1 VKPARFGQLIVLS
14 GPLCAGKS
22 TLAACLRERR
32 GVGVITAREILATH
46 GGDPNDRRDL
56 QLRGAELERTTEGRW
71 LLDGVV
77 DRLATAS
84 LVIQVVD
91 SIRTTR
97 QAGLFRAHF
106 KDVFLLHLTAAETV
120 LRERFLASAEGV
132 AAGRAKMDQVFSHEV
147 ERDADS
153 VRTLADA
160 VIDTSG
166 KAAADVCT
174 EALAAIRWT

>member
-1 VKPARFGQLIVLS
+1 MKPARVDQVIALS

-22 TLAACLRERR
+22 TLAACLRQHR
-32 GVGVITAREILATH
+32 GVEVITAREILATH

-56 QLRGAELERTTEGRW
+56 QRRGADLERTTKGRW

-84 LVIQVVD
+84 SVIQVVD

-97 QAGLFRAHF
+97 QARLFRAHF
-106 KDVFLLHLTAAETV
+106 TDVFLLHLTAAETI

-132 AAGRAKMDQVFSHEV
+132 VAGEAEIDRVFRHEV

-153 VRTLADA
+153 VRAFADA

-166 KAAADVCT
+166 KAVADVCA

>member
-1 VKPARFGQLIVLS
+1 MKPAGPGQLIVLS

-22 TLAACLRERR
+22 TLAACLRQHR
-32 GVGVITAREILATH
+32 GAEVITAREILATL

-77 DRLATAS
+77 NRLVTAS
-84 LVIQVVD
+84 SVIQVVD

-97 QAGLFRAHF
+97 QASLFRAQF
-106 KDVFLLHLTAAETV
+106 IDVFLLHLTAAETV

-132 AAGRAKMDQVFSHEV
+132 AAGEATTIRVFSHEV

-160 VIDTSG
+160 VIDTTG
-166 KAAADVCT
+166 KAVADVCT
-174 EALAAIRWT
+174 EALATIRWT

>member
-1 VKPARFGQLIVLS
+1 MKPVRLDQLIALS

-22 TLAACLRERR
+22 TLAACLRQHR
-32 GVGVITAREILATH
+32 GVEVITAREILATL

-56 QLRGAELERTTEGRW
+56 QLRGAELERTTKGRW

-77 DRLATAS
+77 DRLATGS
-84 LVIQVVD
+84 SVIQVVD

-97 QAGLFRAHF
+97 QARLFRAHF
-106 KDVFLLHLTAAETV
+106 TDVFLLHLTATETV

-132 AAGRAKMDQVFSHEV
+132 AAGEVAMERVFSHEV
-147 ERDADS
+147 EQDADS

-166 KAAADVCT
+166 KAGPDVCT
-174 EALAAIRWT
+174 EALATIRWA